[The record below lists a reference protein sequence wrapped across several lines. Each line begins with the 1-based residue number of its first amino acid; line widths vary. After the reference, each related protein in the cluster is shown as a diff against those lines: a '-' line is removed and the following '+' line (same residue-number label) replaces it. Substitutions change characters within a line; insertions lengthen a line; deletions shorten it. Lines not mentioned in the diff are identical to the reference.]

1 MSCVLP
7 WNQPCTVVDCQDL
20 GQLSVDPAA
29 QSILSYLS
37 PSSFRFRGA
46 EAPHRH
52 THDFPAAS
60 HVSPAP
66 VASCVGLIL
75 FPAVSRDSE
84 KKRGAPWM
92 ESLLRGRAIWGLRVS
107 GPLAKLRGRVASQ

>member
-1 MSCVLP
+1 MSCVLLFP
-7 WNQPCTVVDCQDL
+7 GISHVLLSTAKISANF
-20 GQLSVDPAA
+20 SVDPAA
-29 QSILSYLS
+29 QSILSSYLS

-60 HVSPAP
+60 HVPPAP

-84 KKRGAPWM
+84 K
-92 ESLLRGRAIWGLRVS
+92 
-107 GPLAKLRGRVASQ
+107 Q